1 MSASKPLSV
10 IDSLLGRQ
18 RKSKG
23 SPESP
28 KRSSA
33 GDQDAE
39 KQSQQDQPESTP
51 VAQNDVADTA
61 KADTEPSESGASV
74 ELEDAKSTDADHE
87 PEVKAVTEKEGE
99 DGDIQPAPLAQSEG
113 DDNEEIT
120 EAKEGDSQEVPVPVE
135 GAEEKG
141 ETSAEAPEGEQPE
154 EPKDSNKRA
163 HSDHPKEEETSPQ
176 PAAKK
181 KKPLFGGIF
190 NRRKSKKSK
199 GDLGSPPTETAQ
211 EKEGEKPD
219 EKQQDESLSTEPA
232 GDAKPQAVEEVEVET
247 VENSTDQDGP
257 PDASPTTDTAQQE
270 VTEDVISPATD
281 QAVESAKEDIAEEGE
296 QEAQTAAGGED
307 LSAKEEETVT
317 TESVQKSAEEPVQS
331 TDADGALEVEETE
344 QQPVHSQDHQP
355 EKKHSIFSGFFGRRK
370 SKKSKEVDAA
380 SSAETPEEKSDNVLE
395 QQQGGKESTQ
405 ATDAAKSQA
414 VVTLETLENG
424 TVNDAAPETSDTTDV
439 VQQEVTE
446 DAISPAV
453 DEAVESAKENAAD
466 KERGDVNIGKEEGEA
481 AIGEE
486 PSGKEEETAVPEDA
500 QQPAEEPLQ
509 PEDADATVEKKET
522 EEVPVKSQESQ
533 PEKKHSIFS
542 GLFGRRKSKKSKGD
556 APSTTT
562 ERPHEEEGDQAAEM
576 QQGGTTSTL
585 AADDSTLQA
594 SESEEKQDSDVTD
607 QDVPPGNTIDT
618 SATVQQEV
626 TEVVIIPAED
636 QSVESAKD
644 EIADK
649 VDGNIGEQETTS
661 EQESSGKEVE
671 TTGPEDAE
679 KSTEE
684 ESEIGNHKPKVEKP
698 SEDTSKETSGMLI
711 TFYRIVL
718 YCVVSRYAAFRCVVL
733 RYPCYVVLRC
743 VTVSPPF
750 LLVPKY
756 AMTYY
761 LFYLEEKS
769 FHSIVN
775 VSFG

>member
-74 ELEDAKSTDADHE
+74 EVEDAKGTDADHE
-87 PEVKAVTEKEGE
+87 PEVKAVTEKEG
-99 DGDIQPAPLAQSEG
+99 GDDEIQPAPLAPSEG

-120 EAKEGDSQEVPVPVE
+120 EAKEGDSQEVQEVPVPVE
-135 GAEEKG
+135 GAGEKP

-176 PAAKK
+176 PVAKK

-211 EKEGEKPD
+211 EKEGGKLD

-232 GDAKPQAVEEVEVET
+232 GDAKPQAVEEVET
-247 VENSTDQDGP
+247 VENSTDQGGS
-257 PDASPTTDTAQQE
+257 PDTSPTTDTVQQE

-281 QAVESAKEDIAEEGE
+281 QAVESAKEDIAEVGE

-307 LSAKEEETVT
+307 PSAKEEETVT

-331 TDADGALEVEETE
+331 TDADGAVEEEETG

-414 VVTLETLENG
+414 VVTVETLENG

-439 VQQEVTE
+439 VQQQEVTE
-446 DAISPAV
+446 DSISPAV

-466 KERGDVNIGKEEGEA
+466 KERGDVNIGEQEGEA

-486 PSGKEEETAVPEDA
+486 PSGKEEETSVPEDA
-500 QQPAEEPLQ
+500 PQPAIEPLQ

-556 APSTTT
+556 APSTTA
-562 ERPHEEEGDQAAEM
+562 ERPHEGEGDQAAEM
-576 QQGGTTSTL
+576 QQGGNTSTQ
-585 AADDSTLQA
+585 ATDDSTLQA

-607 QDVPPGNTIDT
+607 LVPPGNTIDT
-618 SATVQQEV
+618 STTVQQEV

-649 VDGNIGEQETTS
+649 VDGNIGEQETTL

-671 TTGPEDAE
+671 TTLPEDAE

-684 ESEIGNHKPKVEKP
+684 ESEISNHKPKVEKP

-750 LLVPKY
+750 LLVSK
-756 AMTYY
+756 
-761 LFYLEEKS
+761 
-769 FHSIVN
+769 
-775 VSFG
+775 

>member
-61 KADTEPSESGASV
+61 KADTEPSENGASV
-74 ELEDAKSTDADHE
+74 EVEDAKGTDADHE
-87 PEVKAVTEKEGE
+87 PEVKAVTEKEG
-99 DGDIQPAPLAQSEG
+99 GDDEIQPAPLAPSEG

-120 EAKEGDSQEVPVPVE
+120 EAKEGDSQEVQEVPVPVE
-135 GAEEKG
+135 GAGEKP

-211 EKEGEKPD
+211 EKEGGKPD

-232 GDAKPQAVEEVEVET
+232 GDAKPQAVEEVET

-296 QEAQTAAGGED
+296 QEAQTATGGED
-307 LSAKEEETVT
+307 PSAKEEETVT
-317 TESVQKSAEEPVQS
+317 TENVQKSTEEPVQS
-331 TDADGALEVEETE
+331 TDADGALEEEETE
-344 QQPVHSQDHQP
+344 QQPVPSQDHQP

-395 QQQGGKESTQ
+395 QQEGGKESTQ

-414 VVTLETLENG
+414 VVTVETLENG

-439 VQQEVTE
+439 VQQQEVTE
-446 DAISPAV
+446 DSISPAV

-466 KERGDVNIGKEEGEA
+466 KERGDVNIGEQEGEA

-500 QQPAEEPLQ
+500 PQPAIEPLQ

-556 APSTTT
+556 APSTTA
-562 ERPHEEEGDQAAEM
+562 ERPHEGEGDQAAEM
-576 QQGGTTSTL
+576 QQGGNTSTQ
-585 AADDSTLQA
+585 ATDDSTLQA

-636 QSVESAKD
+636 QAVESAKD

-750 LLVPKY
+750 LLVSK
-756 AMTYY
+756 
-761 LFYLEEKS
+761 
-769 FHSIVN
+769 
-775 VSFG
+775 

>member
-1 MSASKPLSV
+1 MSGSKPLSV

-39 KQSQQDQPESTP
+39 KESQQNQPESTP
-51 VAQNDVADTA
+51 VAPNDVADTA
-61 KADTEPSESGASV
+61 KADTEPSENGASV
-74 ELEDAKSTDADHE
+74 EVEDAKSTDADHK
-87 PEVKAVTEKEGE
+87 PEVKAVTEKEG
-99 DGDIQPAPLAQSEG
+99 GDDEIQPAPLAPSEG

-120 EAKEGDSQEVPVPVE
+120 EAKEGDSQEVQEVPVPVE
-135 GAEEKG
+135 GAGEKP
-141 ETSAEAPEGEQPE
+141 ETSAVAPEGEQPE

-163 HSDHPKEEETSPQ
+163 YSDHPKEEETSPQ

-211 EKEGEKPD
+211 EKEGGKPD
-219 EKQQDESLSTEPA
+219 EKQQDESLSTGPA
-232 GDAKPQAVEEVEVET
+232 GDAKLQAVEEVET
-247 VENSTDQDGP
+247 VENSTDQGGS
-257 PDASPTTDTAQQE
+257 PDTSPTTDTLQQE

-307 LSAKEEETVT
+307 PSAKKEETVT

-466 KERGDVNIGKEEGEA
+466 EEKSDANIGEQEGEA

-500 QQPAEEPLQ
+500 PQPAIEPLQ

-556 APSTTT
+556 APSTTA
-562 ERPHEEEGDQAAEM
+562 ERPREEEGDQAAEM
-576 QQGGTTSTL
+576 QQDGTTSTQ
-585 AADDSTLQA
+585 AADDGTLQA

-626 TEVVIIPAED
+626 TEVVIILAED
-636 QSVESAKD
+636 QAVECAKD

-679 KSTEE
+679 KSTED

-711 TFYRIVL
+711 L
-718 YCVVSRYAAFRCVVL
+718 YCLVLCCVA
-733 RYPCYVVLRC
+733 LRC
-743 VTVSPPF
+743 VSLRCVALCMLRGIALCYCVSVFPPS
-750 LLVPKY
+750 L
-756 AMTYY
+756 
-761 LFYLEEKS
+761 
-769 FHSIVN
+769 
-775 VSFG
+775 